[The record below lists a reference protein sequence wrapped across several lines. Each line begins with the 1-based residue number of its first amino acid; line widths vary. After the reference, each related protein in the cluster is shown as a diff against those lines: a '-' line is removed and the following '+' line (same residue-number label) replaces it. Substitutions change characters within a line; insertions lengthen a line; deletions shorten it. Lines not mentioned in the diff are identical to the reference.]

1 MSVAQKTDTRKTRLT
16 LEQINRLRM
25 LSDVKIT
32 EYAKELTNI
41 KKQYSVPVA
50 AEQITIIIRKLGLR
64 RQHVR
69 PLRNKMGGFFLTF
82 NKNSNYS
89 LYSKFFELKTGH
101 ITLKFL

>member
-1 MSVAQKTDTRKTRLT
+1 MKLKSLIESDKKQNPLQVHPKEDMSVAQKTDTRKTRLT

-50 AEQITIIIRKLGLR
+50 AE
-64 RQHVR
+64 
-69 PLRNKMGGFFLTF
+69 
-82 NKNSNYS
+82 
-89 LYSKFFELKTGH
+89 
-101 ITLKFL
+101 